1 MDESNVDPIPTE
13 PTLTELARLV
23 ARREELEAGLAM
35 YDAQYMQHAEL
46 YARQLNELYDL
57 NATLKEVG
65 L

>member
-1 MDESNVDPIPTE
+1 MDEPIIEATE

-23 ARREELEAGLAM
+23 ARRDELEAGLTM

>member
-1 MDESNVDPIPTE
+1 MNENIVEVTE
-13 PTLTELARLV
+13 PTLKELARLV
-23 ARREELEAGLAM
+23 ARRDELAAGVPM

-46 YARQLNELYDL
+46 YARQLNELYDI